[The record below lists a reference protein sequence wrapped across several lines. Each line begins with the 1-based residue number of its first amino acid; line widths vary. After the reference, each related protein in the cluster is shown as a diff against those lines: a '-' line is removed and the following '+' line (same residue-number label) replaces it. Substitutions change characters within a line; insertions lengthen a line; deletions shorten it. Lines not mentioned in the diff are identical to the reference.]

1 MNPQHCEIGYRILGK
16 NLFRYLKTLFL
27 DQVRNELFKSL
38 QTILEFLLQ
47 VLSQETNSEV
57 AVQAIK
63 CIQVSYILLPVFI
76 WHRTFVMD
84 IFILNA
90 FSIKSTQRFLF
101 GPVCGSSSK

>member
-1 MNPQHCEIGYRILGK
+1 M
-16 NLFRYLKTLFL
+16 KTLFL
-27 DQVRNELFKSL
+27 GQVRNELFKSL

-63 CIQVSYILLPVFI
+63 CIQVSFTTLLPVFI
-76 WHRTFVMD
+76 WYLTLVMD

-90 FSIKSTQRFLF
+90 FSI
-101 GPVCGSSSK
+101 

>member
-1 MNPQHCEIGYRILGK
+1 V
-16 NLFRYLKTLFL
+16 FRYLKPLFL

-63 CIQVSYILLPVFI
+63 CIQVSFILLTVFI
-76 WHRTFVMD
+76 WYGYRTFVMD
-84 IFILNA
+84 IFSMFFPLNQHNV
-90 FSIKSTQRFLF
+90 SYSDLYVV
-101 GPVCGSSSK
+101 PGSSSK

>member
-1 MNPQHCEIGYRILGK
+1 
-16 NLFRYLKTLFL
+16 L

-63 CIQVSYILLPVFI
+63 CIQVSFILVPGFI
-76 WHRTFVMD
+76 WYRTFAM
-84 IFILNA
+84 N
-90 FSIKSTQRFLF
+90 FLF
-101 GPVCGSSSK
+101 PMIFASN